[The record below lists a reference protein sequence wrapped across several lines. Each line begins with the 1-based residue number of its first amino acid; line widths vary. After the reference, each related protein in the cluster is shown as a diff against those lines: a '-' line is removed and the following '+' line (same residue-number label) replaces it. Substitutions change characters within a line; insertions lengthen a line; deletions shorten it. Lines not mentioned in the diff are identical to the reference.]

1 MYAAKLSHL
10 NPALCN
16 VHCVWATLILALIQA
31 GLRYCQ
37 RCARLPSLP
46 FWVQRVQAI
55 FRRFDWVACKY
66 VRNTIQLSVDL
77 PCADVVCTTKETD
90 VTALDKVL
98 QIVHP
103 CTLLCWLCKIL
114 CILSAITILCI
125 LCARPCAFLAH
136 SAVCAQH
143 ISRSLAHLGDCK
155 CCACA
160 NMKTYNSQLSHK
172 WYKMTRS
179 PKRAQ
184 SDQAWNRPTG
194 PCAYQKLPH
203 FYFYFH
209 NFIVLILFL
218 CIRHF

>member
-1 MYAAKLSHL
+1 ML
-10 NPALCN
+10 
-16 VHCVWATLILALIQA
+16 T
-31 GLRYCQ
+31 
-37 RCARLPSLP
+37 
-46 FWVQRVQAI
+46 
-55 FRRFDWVACKY
+55 
-66 VRNTIQLSVDL
+66 
-77 PCADVVCTTKETD
+77 
-90 VTALDKVL
+90 
-98 QIVHP
+98 
-103 CTLLCWLCKIL
+103 
-114 CILSAITILCI
+114 
-125 LCARPCAFLAH
+125 LCARRKKLMSPHLTKCCRLCTHAYSCADCAKYSASCLESQSCASCVQGLVHFC
-136 SAVCAQH
+136 AVCAQH
-143 ISRSLAHLGDCK
+143 ISRSVARLGDCK

-184 SDQAWNRPTG
+184 SDQAWKRPTG